1 MISPSRVPLGLY
13 VPGTSIVH
21 RASPGAKMLVLA
33 VYLVSTAVFVNT
45 WQVALGCLAAVLAL
59 VTLVARVPLRAL
71 VRQLTGVLPVLIGV
85 GLLLW
90 WRTSGTAA
98 LTTVLVL
105 LSSITAALLVTLT
118 TRVAAMMDSFD
129 RALRPCA
136 RFGLPVDQISLALTL
151 TLRLIPMQVQM
162 VGEVLDARKARG
174 SRSAGLSPVAF
185 GVPVIVRTIL
195 RARGV
200 ADALRA
206 RGAAD

>member
-1 MISPSRVPLGLY
+1 
-13 VPGTSIVH
+13 
-21 RASPGAKMLVLA
+21 
-33 VYLVSTAVFVNT
+33 
-45 WQVALGCLAAVLAL
+45 
-59 VTLVARVPLRAL
+59 
-71 VRQLTGVLPVLIGV
+71 
-85 GLLLW
+85 
-90 WRTSGTAA
+90 
-98 LTTVLVL
+98 VLVL
-105 LSSITAALLVTLT
+105 LASISAALLVTLT
-118 TRVAAMMDSFD
+118 TRVAAMMDSFGKG
-129 RALRPCA
+129 LRPFG

-151 TLRLIPMQVQM
+151 TLRLIPLQVQM

>member
-1 MISPSRVPLGLY
+1 
-13 VPGTSIVH
+13 
-21 RASPGAKMLVLA
+21 MLVLA
-33 VYLVSTAVFVNT
+33 IFLITTAIVVKS
-45 WQVALGCLAAVLAL
+45 WPMAVGCLVAVVL
-59 VTLVARVPLRAL
+59 VATVIARVPLRAL
-71 VRQLTGVLPVLIGV
+71 LRQLTLVLPILLAV

-90 WRTSGTAA
+90 WRTTGEKA

-105 LSSITAALLVTLT
+105 LASISAALLITLT
-118 TRVAAMMDSFD
+118 TRVAAMMDSFE
-129 RALRPCA
+129 RGLRHLA

-151 TLRLIPMQVQM
+151 TLRLIPLQVQM

-195 RARGV
+195 RAQGV

>member
-21 RASPGAKMLVLA
+21 RARPGIKILVLA
-33 VYLVSTAVFVNT
+33 VFLITTAILVKSWPVAV
-45 WQVALGCLAAVLAL
+45 GCLVAVVL
-59 VTLVARVPLRAL
+59 VATVIARVPLRAL
-71 VRQLTGVLPVLIGV
+71 LRQLTLVLPMLLAV

-90 WRTSGTAA
+90 WRTTGEKA

-105 LSSITAALLVTLT
+105 LASISAALLITLT
-118 TRVAAMMDSFD
+118 TRVAAMMDSFEKG
-129 RALRPCA
+129 LRPLA

-151 TLRLIPMQVQM
+151 TLRLIPLQVQM

>member
-13 VPGTSIVH
+13 VPGSSLIH
-21 RASPGAKMLVLA
+21 RTPPGVKILVLA
-33 VYLVSTAVFVNT
+33 VYLVTTATLVKT
-45 WQVALGCLAAVLAL
+45 WPAAAGCALAVGLM
-59 VTLVARVPLRAL
+59 VTLIARVPPGTLL
-71 VRQLTGVLPVLIGV
+71 RQLIGVLPVLLAV

-90 WRTSGTAA
+90 WRSDGDRA
-98 LTTVLVL
+98 LTTTLVL
-105 LSSITAALLVTLT
+105 LSSISAALLVTLT
-118 TRVAAMMDSFD
+118 TRVTAMMESFD
-129 RALRPCA
+129 RGLRPFA

-151 TLRLIPMQVQM
+151 TLRLIPLQVHM

-174 SRSAGLSPVAF
+174 SRSAGMSPVAF